1 MNNTTGIK
9 AFGPVLLIFIF
20 TTALFIVAKS
30 TFTGWGIDTN
40 VLLIGN
46 VLLFLAA
53 AAGYYLYTRS
63 MHSKNPH
70 AIVRTVYGSIMAKMM
85 IVLISAFIYFSAY
98 GKNVNKGAVF
108 GCMFLYLLYTFVEVA
123 ILMKLSKQNK
133 HV

>member
-1 MNNTTGIK
+1 MNNSTGFK

-20 TTALFIVAKS
+20 TTALFIVGKS
-30 TFTGWGIDTN
+30 TFTGWGIDIN

-53 AAGYYLYTRS
+53 TVGFYLYTRS
-63 MHSKNPH
+63 MNSKNPH

-85 IVLISAFIYFSAY
+85 IVLIAALIYISSY
-98 GKNVNKGAVF
+98 GKEVNKGAVF
-108 GCMFLYLLYTFVEVA
+108 ACMFLYFLYTFVEVA
-123 ILMKLSKQNK
+123 ILMKLSKQKK